1 MTSAVTSMA
10 GVGLANVVS
19 KAVTVSKLVQAGGKV
34 AKTLTVAGDM
44 AADATVSVTSQLVEK
59 RHVGG
64 VVCNYIKSSY
74 QNSAK
79 GKTLRRLADHD
90 RRVAGN
96 NPRES
101 RAKRAEQSAKK
112 AAGYGFGTAEA
123 ANTSISRGVSEAI
136 KQLNKDDKNR

>member
-1 MTSAVTSMA
+1 MEGKSWSESLTNVDGKSILTSAVTSMA

-64 VVCNYIKSSY
+64 KSVLTDVMAGQASGVV
-74 QNSAK
+74 
-79 GKTLRRLADHD
+79 
-90 RRVAGN
+90 GN
-96 NPRES
+96 
-101 RAKRAEQSAKK
+101 
-112 AAGYGFGTAEA
+112 
-123 ANTSISRGVSEAI
+123 
-136 KQLNKDDKNR
+136 